1 MSVTLLDGSRMRILN
16 VIDDFS
22 RECLISVAAPSMGSQ
37 YVIKQLKEYI
47 KQNGQPKQ
55 IRSDNGTEFVSGT
68 MTQWIQDTGIDW
80 FYIEPGKPHQNGYI
94 ESFNGKM
101 RQEALSCREFN
112 SPREVI
118 ECVYEWK
125 EFYNNK
131 RRHSSLAYLTPVEF
145 KNSHLARRA
154 V

>member
-1 MSVTLLDGSRMRILN
+1 MIKLKLLIYRKCSEHN
-16 VIDDFS
+16 VFYFS
-22 RECLISVAAPSMGSQ
+22 RLIFHKYRCDITPV
-37 YVIKQLKEYI
+37 
-47 KQNGQPKQ
+47 
-55 IRSDNGTEFVSGT
+55 F
-68 MTQWIQDTGIDW
+68 W
-80 FYIEPGKPHQNGYI
+80 
-94 ESFNGKM
+94 

-131 RRHSSLAYLTPVEF
+131 RRHSSLAYSTPAEF
-145 KNSHLARRA
+145 KNAHLARRA